1 MTLDIRAELLSRL
14 ERACNGCS
22 DIEVELLKYMLS
34 EVSVGRDVLF
44 CELASDTKCRYI
56 RKVRKLA
63 PAGKILASIKNLISR
78 GLVEEGFESY
88 NLAGWAREL
97 LVKLCAAIEEEAERR
112 RNEGEKEARGCTSIL
127 ELGREVAKKLEVKR
141 LP

>member
-1 MTLDIRAELLSRL
+1 MTLDIRVELSSRL

-22 DIEVELLKYMLS
+22 DIEIELLKYMLS

-44 CELASDTKCRYI
+44 CELASDIKCRYI
-56 RKVRKLA
+56 RKARKLA
-63 PAGKILASIKNLISR
+63 PAGKIIASIKNLISR

-88 NLAGWAREL
+88 NLARWAREL
-97 LVKLCAAIEEEAERR
+97 LVKLCRALEEEAERR
-112 RNEGEKEARGCTSIL
+112 RREGEEGVVGCTNIL
-127 ELGREVAKKLEVKR
+127 EIGREIARRLEVKR

>member
-1 MTLDIRAELLSRL
+1 MILDIRAELMSRL

-34 EVSVGRDVLF
+34 VVSVGRDVLF
-44 CELASDTKCRYI
+44 CELASDVKCLHI
-56 RKVRKLA
+56 RKVRELA
-63 PAGKILASIKNLISR
+63 PLNDILTSIKNLISR

-88 NLAGWAREL
+88 NLAAWAREL
-97 LVKLCAAIEEEAERR
+97 LVKLCTAIEVEAEKKRKKK
-112 RNEGEKEARGCTSIL
+112 EKGVRGCPDIL
-127 ELGREVAKKLEVKR
+127 ELGREVARRLEVKR